1 MGRGRVVVLWLVAS
15 VVVVGAATPILLVR
29 AQDRRA
35 ALVAQ
40 GERFFTE
47 QGCYGCHT
55 LGKFGTPI
63 AADLTRIGAR
73 YGEADL
79 VRWLTDPASQKPTAH
94 MPKLQLAP
102 DEAVALAAFLASQR

>member
-1 MGRGRVVVLWLVAS
+1 MLSRRAVMPWVVACVVVVL
-15 VVVVGAATPILLVR
+15 AATPVFLAR

-63 AADLTRIGAR
+63 AADLSRIGAKYR
-73 YGEADL
+73 EADL
-79 VRWLTDPASQKPTAH
+79 VRWLSDPASQKPTAH
-94 MPKLQLAP
+94 MPKLKLAP
-102 DEAVALAAFLASQR
+102 DQAAALAAFLASQR